1 MSSDKIKEVKLR
13 FNSLLPEQQTE
24 DYFTKNWNKFKLS
37 SPKAAKWFYNNH
49 LKVNS
54 VLACCCEET
63 F

>member
-1 MSSDKIKEVKLR
+1 MQPEKIQMIKNM
-13 FNSLLPEQQTE
+13 FHSLPPEQRTE
-24 DYFTKNWNKFKLS
+24 DYVEQNWDKFRL
-37 SPKAAKWFYNNH
+37 PNRKAARWFYNNH